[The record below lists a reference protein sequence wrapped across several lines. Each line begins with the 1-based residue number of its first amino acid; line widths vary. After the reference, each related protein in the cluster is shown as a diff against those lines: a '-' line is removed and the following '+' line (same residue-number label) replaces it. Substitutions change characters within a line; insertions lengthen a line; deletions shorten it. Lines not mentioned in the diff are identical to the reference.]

1 MWVFTVLYN
10 MGVNDNQN
18 FFAKHTHTRWIL
30 STCHTDVS
38 RLETWEVTPKRGN
51 RPIEENSFTDSTDR
65 CRSTSSVKDLDMED
79 YNEAFDADLFTYESL
94 EPQEEH
100 RRGRTA
106 RLERGRQVRQVRRHA
121 MTGPKCEKVSWVGM

>member
-38 RLETWEVTPKRGN
+38 KLETWEVTVTHLGCRPN
-51 RPIEENSFTDSTDR
+51 RPIEKKNSFADSTDR
-65 CRSTSSVKDLDMED
+65 CRSTSVKDLDVED
-79 YNEAFDADLFTYESL
+79 YL
-94 EPQEEH
+94 
-100 RRGRTA
+100 RC
-106 RLERGRQVRQVRRHA
+106 
-121 MTGPKCEKVSWVGM
+121 GPFHL